1 MKKLSIILSCILGL
15 ATLFGGCEKEKLPGS
30 VYGVVT
36 DKATGDPII
45 NAGVELQPVG
55 LKTVTGSDGRF
66 EFNEIEAGT
75 YNVFIS
81 KTGYTSFKSDDI
93 EVKEGKQTQYDVQME
108 KLPASLRVVDDSNN
122 DIDSLDFGNQTSD
135 VARSFNIF
143 NDGPESIEWEIT
155 KTANWISG
163 LSKESGTL
171 ASGATQAVIVTID
184 RSLLQ
189 SGENTTTLHITSNN
203 GSKQLT
209 VLAVNGTVLPTLN
222 TLNVTNIHSTSA
234 TLNGKILTAGTPSY
248 TERGFVYST
257 SSTPT
262 VENAIAQL
270 TSPVTTSPDF
280 SATATGLTTGATY
293 YVRAYAINE
302 AGTAY
307 STNVVNFQPQMS
319 LPTVTTQ
326 NVTNVDVGA
335 GSVTMNGNITNA
347 GDPAYTERGFVFG
360 TIHNPT
366 LESDS
371 SKVVPGVGTGSYSTN
386 LTGLTLNTTYYIRA
400 YATNAM
406 GTAYG
411 NEITV
416 AFSGDL
422 AMVSTENPTNVNL
435 GAGTA
440 TLNGTIQSVGNP
452 AYTER
457 GFVYGVNHNPTVEND
472 AKSISAG
479 SGTGAFSSNVSGLAI
494 NTVYYVRAYATNLQG
509 TAYGNEITINLTGTL
524 PSVNTGDVSS
534 INLGAGTAIFNGT
547 IVNAGDPAYTE
558 RGFVYGVNHNPTVE
572 NDAKSISAGS
582 GTGAYS
588 SNITGLTLN
597 TIYYIRAYSTSAMGT
612 AYGSEVVLNFV
623 GVIPTVST
631 SAATNIHI
639 GAGTA
644 TFNGTI
650 VNAGDPAYTERGFV
664 YGIMHNPTID
674 DTKRTVSG
682 NGTGAYYANVTNLV
696 AGTTYY
702 IRAYATNQQ
711 GTAYGEEVTMAFN
724 PVMPELTTSTA
735 TNLSIGNQTATFNG
749 TIVSVGDPAYTE
761 RGFVYGYMH
770 NPTIE
775 DDSKKVSPGNG
786 AGVFSV
792 NATGLEVGRTY
803 YIRAYATSAFGTSY
817 GNEVALD
824 FSAILPTV
832 TTLAVSDNVNGGA
845 TFNGNITNVGDP
857 AYTERGF
864 VYGTMSSPT
873 IDDATVSV
881 VSGTALG
888 TYTKTVSNLYNGA
901 TYYVRAYAKNA
912 SNQVAYGTVVSFVVR
927 PVYLLEGGGPGGIDL
942 YVSLSDEGSFAWS
955 TRNNTTGA
963 TNPSDGSANM
973 EVIRAIDPD
982 LSDYPAFKACS
993 DMGSGWYL
1001 PSKDE
1006 LNRLYSNK
1014 AAIGGFSDGNYWSST
1029 EGDSDYAWTQHFGN
1043 GNQHDNSKSYAYRVR
1058 CVRRVN

>member
-1 MKKLSIILSCILGL
+1 MKRLSIILSCILGL

-66 EFNEIEAGT
+66 EFNEVEVGT
-75 YNVFIS
+75 YNVYVS
-81 KTGYTSFKSDDI
+81 KTGYISLKSADV

-108 KLPASLRVVDDSNN
+108 KLPASLRVVDNNNN

-143 NDGPESIEWEIT
+143 NDGSESIEWEIT

-171 ASGATQAVIVTID
+171 SPGATQAVIVTID

-209 VLAVNGTVLPTLN
+209 VIAVNGTVLPTLN
-222 TLNVTNIHSTSA
+222 TLNVTNIYTTSA

-319 LPTVTTQ
+319 L
-326 NVTNVDVGA
+326 
-335 GSVTMNGNITNA
+335 
-347 GDPAYTERGFVFG
+347 
-360 TIHNPT
+360 
-366 LESDS
+366 
-371 SKVVPGVGTGSYSTN
+371 
-386 LTGLTLNTTYYIRA
+386 
-400 YATNAM
+400 
-406 GTAYG
+406 
-411 NEITV
+411 
-416 AFSGDL
+416 
-422 AMVSTENPTNVNL
+422 
-435 GAGTA
+435 
-440 TLNGTIQSVGNP
+440 
-452 AYTER
+452 
-457 GFVYGVNHNPTVEND
+457 
-472 AKSISAG
+472 
-479 SGTGAFSSNVSGLAI
+479 
-494 NTVYYVRAYATNLQG
+494 
-509 TAYGNEITINLTGTL
+509 
-524 PSVNTGDVSS
+524 
-534 INLGAGTAIFNGT
+534 
-547 IVNAGDPAYTE
+547 
-558 RGFVYGVNHNPTVE
+558 
-572 NDAKSISAGS
+572 
-582 GTGAYS
+582 
-588 SNITGLTLN
+588 
-597 TIYYIRAYSTSAMGT
+597 
-612 AYGSEVVLNFV
+612 
-623 GVIPTVST
+623 PTVST

-724 PVMPELTTSTA
+724 PVMPELTTSAA
-735 TNLSIGNQTATFNG
+735 TNLSISNQTATFNG
-749 TIVSVGDPAYTE
+749 TITNAGDPAYTE

-786 AGVFSV
+786 AGAFSV

-888 TYTKTVSNLYNGA
+888 TYTKTVSNLNNGA

-927 PVYLLEGGGPGGIDL
+927 PVYLLRGGGPGGIDL
-942 YVSLSDEGSFAWS
+942 YVSRSDEGSFAWS
-955 TRNNTTGA
+955 TQNITTGA
-963 TNPSDGSANM
+963 NNPSDGSANM

-1014 AAIGGFSDGNYWSST
+1014 AAIGGFSDVGYWSST
-1029 EGDSDYAWTQHFGN
+1029 ECIARYAWEQDFDG
-1043 GNQHDNSKSYAYRVR
+1043 GYQNSDHYYKSSTYRVR

>member
-1 MKKLSIILSCILGL
+1 MKRLSIILLCILGL

-66 EFNEIEAGT
+66 EFNEVEVGT
-75 YNVFIS
+75 YNVYVS
-81 KTGYTSFKSDDI
+81 KTGYISLKSADV

-108 KLPASLRVVDDSNN
+108 KLPASLRVVDDNNN

-171 ASGATQAVIVTID
+171 SPGATQAVIVTID

-222 TLNVTNIHSTSA
+222 TLNVTNIHTTSA

-257 SSTPT
+257 SATPT

-270 TSPVTTSPDF
+270 TSPVTSSTDF

-307 STNVVNFQPQMS
+307 STNVVNFQPQMT
-319 LPTVTTQ
+319 LPTVTTSAA
-326 NVTNVDVGA
+326 TNLSISNQTA
-335 GSVTMNGNITNA
+335 TFNGTITNA
-347 GDPAYTERGFVFG
+347 GDPAYTERGFVYG
-360 TIHNPT
+360 YTHNPT
-366 LESDS
+366 IEDDS
-371 SKVVPGVGTGSYSTN
+371 KKVSPGNGTGAFSVN
-386 LTGLTLNTTYYIRA
+386 ATGLEVGHTYYIRA
-400 YATNAM
+400 YATSAF
-406 GTAYG
+406 GTSYG
-411 NEITV
+411 NEV
-416 AFSGDL
+416 ALDFSAIL
-422 AMVSTENPTNVNL
+422 
-435 GAGTA
+435 
-440 TLNGTIQSVGNP
+440 
-452 AYTER
+452 
-457 GFVYGVNHNPTVEND
+457 PTV
-472 AKSISAG
+472 
-479 SGTGAFSSNVSGLAI
+479 
-494 NTVYYVRAYATNLQG
+494 
-509 TAYGNEITINLTGTL
+509 
-524 PSVNTGDVSS
+524 
-534 INLGAGTAIFNGT
+534 
-547 IVNAGDPAYTE
+547 
-558 RGFVYGVNHNPTVE
+558 
-572 NDAKSISAGS
+572 
-582 GTGAYS
+582 
-588 SNITGLTLN
+588 
-597 TIYYIRAYSTSAMGT
+597 
-612 AYGSEVVLNFV
+612 
-623 GVIPTVST
+623 
-631 SAATNIHI
+631 
-639 GAGTA
+639 
-644 TFNGTI
+644 
-650 VNAGDPAYTERGFV
+650 
-664 YGIMHNPTID
+664 
-674 DTKRTVSG
+674 
-682 NGTGAYYANVTNLV
+682 
-696 AGTTYY
+696 
-702 IRAYATNQQ
+702 
-711 GTAYGEEVTMAFN
+711 
-724 PVMPELTTSTA
+724 TTSTA
-735 TNLSIGNQTATFNG
+735 TNLSISNQTATFNG

-786 AGVFSV
+786 TGAFSV
-792 NATGLEVGRTY
+792 NATGLEVGHTY

-888 TYTKTVSNLYNGA
+888 TYTKTVSNLNNGA

-942 YVSLSDEGSFAWS
+942 YVALSDEGSFAWGPADVS
-955 TRNNTTGA
+955 TGA

-1006 LNRLYSNK
+1006 LSRLYSNR
-1014 AAIGGFSDGNYWSST
+1014 AAIGGFSDDYYWSST
-1029 EGDSDYAWTQHFGN
+1029 ENNSLYARVQFFNNGDLGIGN
-1043 GNQHDNSKSYAYRVR
+1043 KSYTTGRVR